1 MSISLTTNFSF
12 KKQDL
17 GHPERD
23 TFTAANLDM
32 IDAAIQAG
40 VSPLTAAQIIV
51 GNALGVAV
59 GVAMSGDISIDNAG
73 VTTIGADKVANSMLE
88 NMTRGTV
95 KVGGVANAP
104 TDLPAKA
111 EAQLLIGDAVDL
123 KSVEVT
129 GDVTIT
135 KTGVTAIGAG
145 KVANAQLEDIAQGSI
160 KVGGALDAP
169 TDLDA
174 KGDAKLLLGDAT
186 DLNSVSMTGD
196 VTIDNLG
203 ETTIGADKVANT
215 MLENMTQGTVK
226 VGGALDA
233 PTDLDAKGD
242 AKILIGDATD
252 LNSVSVT
259 GDISIDNA
267 GLTAIGADKVA
278 NTMLANIAQ
287 GSIKVGGALDAPT
300 DLDAKGDGKILI
312 GDATDLNSVSMT
324 GDVTIDNLG
333 ETTIGA
339 GKVDKGMVA
348 ADVAGDGLVQAV
360 GKELDVNVDDSTL
373 EIDTDVVRVKD
384 LGVTIAKLEAAL
396 LKGIVTLDMS
406 FEASEQTVTK
416 IYFPMKVTIAKIRS
430 IVMLEVAATD
440 DGTIT
445 GANSVGNS
453 NAGVVTVAA
462 SSALNAEDS
471 ATPDTNVV
479 VAAGSYYQLTSA
491 KSTAGGKVLV
501 TLEYTRTA

>member
-1 MSISLTTNFSF
+1 M
-12 KKQDL
+12 QDL

-23 TFTAANLDM
+23 TFTAANLVM

-51 GNALGVAV
+51 GNALNVAV

-95 KVGGVANAP
+95 KVGGVADAP
-104 TDLPAKA
+104 TDLQAKA
-111 EAQLLIGDAVDL
+111 EAQILIGDATDL

-135 KTGVTAIGAG
+135 KAGVTAIEAG

-169 TDLDA
+169 TDLIA
-174 KGDAKLLLGDAT
+174 KGNAKLLLGDAT
-186 DLNSVSMTGD
+186 DLNSVSMSGD

-203 ETTIGADKVANT
+203 ETTIGVDKVANT
-215 MLENMTQGTVK
+215 MLENMTRGTVK
-226 VGGALDA
+226 VGGVADA

-242 AKILIGDATD
+242 AQILIGDATD
-252 LNSVSVT
+252 VKSVAVT
-259 GDISIDNA
+259 GDVTIDNL
-267 GLTAIGADKVA
+267 GETSIGADKIT
-278 NTMLANIAQ
+278 NTELANIAQ
-287 GSIKVGGALDAPT
+287 GSIKVGGAADAPT
-300 DLDAKGDGKILI
+300 DLVAKGDGKILI
-312 GDATDLNSVSMT
+312 GDATDLASVTMS
-324 GDVTIDNLG
+324 GDVTIINTG
-333 ETTIGA
+333 ETSIGA
-339 GKVDKGMVA
+339 DKVTKVEIA

-360 GKELDVNVDDSTL
+360 GGELDVNVDDSTVEL
-373 EIDTDVVRVKD
+373 NTDKVRIKD

-396 LKGIVTLDMS
+396 LKGIATLDMS
-406 FEASEQTVTK
+406 FEQDEETVTK
-416 IYFPMKVTIAKIRS
+416 VYFPMKVTINKIRS
-430 IVMLEVAATD
+430 IVMKAIAATN

-445 GANSVGNS
+445 GANSVGAS
-453 NAGVVTVAA
+453 NNGIVTVAA
-462 SSALNAEDS
+462 SSALNAEDT
-471 ATPDTNVV
+471 ATPDSNKE
-479 VAAGSYYQLTSA
+479 VAAGSYYQLTTA
-491 KSTAGGKVLV
+491 KAAKGGKVLV